1 MTDSIKERL
10 DQGTFRLE
18 WIACKYLSVVW
29 VQAQRRYREE
39 RAREIAA
46 NFNPELFNPIRVTL
60 PNGNG
65 IYHICD
71 GQHGKGAVEMMWG
84 PEEKVPCLV
93 APEGDPVRA
102 ADLFLRTNTSQKPP
116 SKIDHFKV
124 SVTAKRPNEVTI
136 DRIVRRHGF
145 RVDSTGKKII
155 SAVSALK
162 FVYNCGPKVLDQTL
176 QLLDEVWRDDPNA
189 MGGALLRGF
198 GVFLNEFGDYLD
210 AKRFIHLT
218 QKWTPGT
225 LVRDAK
231 ALLHT
236 QGLKLTPAIA
246 QLLLEHYN
254 HGLRSGTL
262 KRKSKDKDE
271 KGNDAT

>member
-93 APEGDPVRA
+93 APEGDPGSRRP
-102 ADLFLRTNTSQKPP
+102 RTARGRTSSRTP
-116 SKIDHFKV
+116 S
-124 SVTAKRPNEVTI
+124 SRTSCT
-136 DRIVRRHGF
+136 
-145 RVDSTGKKII
+145 T
-155 SAVSALK
+155 
-162 FVYNCGPKVLDQTL
+162 
-176 QLLDEVWRDDPNA
+176 
-189 MGGALLRGF
+189 
-198 GVFLNEFGDYLD
+198 
-210 AKRFIHLT
+210 
-218 QKWTPGT
+218 
-225 LVRDAK
+225 
-231 ALLHT
+231 
-236 QGLKLTPAIA
+236 
-246 QLLLEHYN
+246 
-254 HGLRSGTL
+254 
-262 KRKSKDKDE
+262 
-271 KGNDAT
+271 